1 MLEFERSGLIEEACG
16 VVGVVGHPEA
26 ASIAYLALH
35 ALQHRG
41 QESVGIAA
49 ADGLRLRA
57 VRRMGKVSEAISKD
71 DLAGL
76 PGTLAAGHVR
86 YATAG
91 ESSLRNAQPLT
102 VQLKFGSVA
111 IAHNGNITNASTIRR
126 ELEARGSIFHT
137 DVDTEVIAH
146 LIARSEA
153 DSLDEALAEAL
164 RPLEGAY
171 SLVVL
176 STDAAYA
183 VRDPRGVRPLS
194 IGRLGD
200 AWMIASE
207 TCALDLVRASWE
219 QDVEPGELLRFS
231 KDGTMHSSFP
241 FEKRAPK
248 PCIFELIYF
257 ARPDSVVF
265 GCGVYETRVK
275 MGERLARESTV
286 EADCV
291 IPVPDSGVPA
301 AIGFA
306 RASQIPYELGLI
318 RSHYVGRTFIEPTG
332 SIRDFGVKLKLNPV
346 RRLLEGKRVII
357 IDDSIV
363 RGTTCKKLVTLV
375 REAGAAEVH
384 FRVASPPTMWPCYYG
399 IDTPS
404 RDQLIAANHE
414 LDAIR
419 EFIQADSLA
428 YLSLEG
434 LRDATGA
441 QVGSSTTD
449 ASFCEAC
456 LTGHYPAGIIEAADR
471 REAY

>member
-1 MLEFERSGLIEEACG
+1 MFEFERSGLIEEACG
-16 VVGVVGHPEA
+16 VVGVVGHPESA
-26 ASIAYLALH
+26 ALTYLALH

-49 ADGLRLRA
+49 SDGAKLRS
-57 VRRMGKVSEAISKD
+57 VRRMGKVSEAIRKD
-71 DLAGL
+71 DIAAL
-76 PGTLAAGHVR
+76 PGHLAAGHVR

-102 VQLKFGSVA
+102 VELKYGSVA
-111 IAHNGNITNASTIRR
+111 IAHNGNITNAGAIRR

-146 LIARSEA
+146 LIARSDA
-153 DSLDEALAEAL
+153 ASLDEALAAAL

-171 SLVVL
+171 SLVVVAE
-176 STDAAYA
+176 TEAYA
-183 VRDPRGVRPLS
+183 IRDPRGVRPLS
-194 IGRLGD
+194 LGRLGD

-219 QDVEPGELLRFS
+219 RDVEPGEMVRFRQ
-231 KDGTMHSSFP
+231 DGTIERRFP
-241 FEKRAPK
+241 FETRKPK

-265 GCGVYETRVK
+265 GRGVYETRVK
-275 MGERLARESTV
+275 MGERLAQESAV

-306 RASQIPYELGLI
+306 RGSKLPYELGLI

-346 RRLLEGKRVII
+346 RRMLEGKRVVI

-375 REAGAAEVH
+375 REAGAREVH

-419 EFIQADSLA
+419 DFIQADSLA

-434 LRDATGA
+434 LREATEAGQSEDAADAT
-441 QVGSSTTD
+441 
-449 ASFCEAC
+449 FCEAC
-456 LTGHYPAGIIEAADR
+456 LTGHYPAGIIEAGDR
-471 REAY
+471 REAR

>member
-1 MLEFERSGLIEEACG
+1 MFEFERSGLIEEACG
-16 VVGVVGHPEA
+16 VVGVVGHAEA
-26 ASIAYLALH
+26 AGIAYLALH

-49 ADGLRLRA
+49 SDGAMLRS
-57 VRRMGKVSEAISKD
+57 VRRMGKVSEAISRD
-71 DLAGL
+71 DIA
-76 PGTLAAGHVR
+76 TLRGSVSAGHVR

-102 VQLKFGSVA
+102 VELKYGSVA
-111 IAHNGNITNASTIRR
+111 IAHNGNITNAAAIRR
-126 ELEARGSIFHT
+126 ELESQGSIFHT

-146 LIARSEA
+146 LIARSGA
-153 DSLDEALAEAL
+153 ASLDAALAEAL

-171 SLVVL
+171 SLVVI

-183 VRDPRGVRPLS
+183 IRDPRGVRPLS
-194 IGRLGD
+194 LGRLDG

-207 TCALDLVRASWE
+207 TCALDLVRARWE
-219 QDVEPGELLRFS
+219 RDVEPGELVRIS
-231 KDGTMHSSFP
+231 ADGQIASMRP
-241 FEKRAPK
+241 FAAAAPK

-265 GCGVYETRVK
+265 GRGVYETRVQ
-275 MGERLARESTV
+275 MGQRLAQESGV
-286 EADCV
+286 DADCV
-291 IPVPDSGVPA
+291 VPVPDSGVPA

-306 RASQIPYELGLI
+306 RGSGIPYELGLI

-332 SIRDFGVKLKLNPV
+332 SIRDFGVKLKLNPL
-346 RRLLEGKRVII
+346 RRALEGKRVIL

-363 RGTTCKKLVTLV
+363 RGTTCKKLVKLV
-375 REAGAAEVH
+375 REAGAREVH

-414 LDAIR
+414 LEAIR
-419 EFIQADSLA
+419 AFIEADSLA

-441 QVGSSTTD
+441 PD
-449 ASFCEAC
+449 AKHPADATFCEAC
-456 LTGHYPAGIIEAADR
+456 LTGHYPAGVIEAGDR
-471 REAY
+471 RVSR

>member
-1 MLEFERSGLIEEACG
+1 MFEFERGGLIEEACG

-26 ASIAYLALH
+26 AAITYLALH

-49 ADGLRLRA
+49 ADRVTLHS
-57 VRRMGKVSEAISKD
+57 VRRMGKVAEAIRKD
-71 DLAGL
+71 DIAAL
-76 PGTLAAGHVR
+76 PGSIATGHVR

-102 VQLKFGSVA
+102 VALKYGSVA
-111 IAHNGNITNASTIRR
+111 IAHNGNITNAASIRR

-146 LIARSEA
+146 LIARSDA
-153 DSLDEALAEAL
+153 TSLDDALAEAL

-171 SLVVL
+171 CLVVL
-176 STDAAYA
+176 SESEAYA
-183 VRDPRGVRPLS
+183 IRDPRGVRPLS
-194 IGRLGD
+194 LGRLGD

-207 TCALDLVRASWE
+207 TCALDLVRATWE
-219 QDVEPGELLRFS
+219 RDVEPGEMVRFRP
-231 KDGTMHSSFP
+231 DGSVSSRFP
-241 FEKRAPK
+241 FEAQPPK

-265 GCGVYETRVK
+265 GRGVYETRVK
-275 MGERLARESTV
+275 MGQQLAKESTV

-306 RASQIPYELGLI
+306 RQSGIPYELGLI

-346 RRLLEGKRVII
+346 RRMLEGKRVVI

-375 REAGAAEVH
+375 REAGAREVH

-419 EFIQADSLA
+419 TFIQADSLA
-428 YLSLEG
+428 YLSLPG
-434 LRDATGA
+434 LRGATSADVLTEPA
-441 QVGSSTTD
+441 QAT
-449 ASFCEAC
+449 FCEAC
-456 LTGHYPAGIIEAADR
+456 LTGHYPAGIIEAGDR
-471 REAY
+471 RETH